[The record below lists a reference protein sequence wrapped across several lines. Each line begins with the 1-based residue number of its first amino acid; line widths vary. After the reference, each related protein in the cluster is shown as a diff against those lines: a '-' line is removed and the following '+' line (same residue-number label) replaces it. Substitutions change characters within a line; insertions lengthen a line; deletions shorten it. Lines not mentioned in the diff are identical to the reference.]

1 MKQKYEI
8 PDMVVLWINDREIIR
23 TSGEE
28 DETEKLPLF

>member
-8 PDMVVLWINDREIIR
+8 PDMVVLWVNGREIIR

-28 DETEKLPLF
+28 DEIEKLPLV

>member
-28 DETEKLPLF
+28 DETEKLPLV

>member
-8 PDMVVLWINDREIIR
+8 PDMVVLWTNDREILR

-28 DETEKLPLF
+28 DETEKLPLV

>member
-28 DETEKLPLF
+28 DEIEKLPLV